1 MNLKGKMYLTASLS
15 AALLF
20 FTALPYYPVAATEVN
35 AAMKTSTDSVAPTS
49 PQNLTAFSKTASTIG
64 LIWDKS
70 SDDAGV
76 KGYDIYENGSKIGSS
91 DYLKQY
97 DVAKTNYTVTG
108 LKPNTKYKF
117 KVVARDASGNV
128 SKSSKQISVI
138 TSNEGKIF
146 NVKDYG
152 AVGDGVTKDSKAIQ
166 DAIDACT
173 PGGVVVIP
181 AGTYY
186 TAPLKLKSDMTLN
199 IEKGATILASR
210 DVSDY
215 KIIDS
220 RWEGTSFKS
229 YMSIITA
236 IDAKNL
242 NIIGEGTID
251 GNAGPIKEAAAGE
264 TEDAYGYPVNKVN
277 VSGEYDYNM
286 GKYNGDK
293 STAVNFDMGLWWDN
307 PKATDPTKQTARPRT
322 IQLINCDG
330 VLIQGVK
337 VQNSPSWTIHPLYS
351 KNITIA
357 DVNVKNPSSPVDSP
371 NTDGL
376 DPDSVDNLLVVNTTF
391 DVGDDCIAIKSGKDA
406 EGRKIGIPSSN
417 ITIRNSLMLHGHGG
431 VTLGSEMSGGI
442 NNINI
447 KDDIFDST
455 NIGVRLKTLRG
466 RGGVIQDVVFDNIM
480 MKNISSDAF
489 NINSNYSSNGAPLP
503 YTGVV
508 DETTPTIKNLV
519 FKNITA
525 IGAKEASFFQGLQ
538 EMPVDGVTLSNI
550 NVTADK
556 GLFAQYVKNVKMDHV
571 NINNGNMFQ
580 ADSTFDNLQYGGII
594 DGVKSFNGNENSTI
608 KLPSNLF
615 NSSKGSITA
624 WVNSG
629 KNFKSESG
637 TIMYGKSND
646 SANNYSLSFTK
657 DKKVQFNMK
666 VNSKTVNFVT
676 NDKYNGNAW
685 HKITVTWDAKG
696 EEKLYIDGKVKAS
709 DTVNL
714 DTAAISDISYIGKS
728 DNLSEYYKGDMKDIN
743 IYNYVISPEEITSK

>member
-1 MNLKGKMYLTASLS
+1 MNLKRKMYLTAALS
-15 AALLF
+15 ASLLF
-20 FTALPYYPVAATEVN
+20 FTALPYYPAAATEVN
-35 AAMKTSTDSVAPTS
+35 ATMKTSTDRVAPTS

-70 SDDAGV
+70 SDDAEV

-108 LKPNTKYKF
+108 LKPNTKYRF

-128 SKSSKQISVI
+128 SKASKQISVI

-166 DAIDACT
+166 AAINACT
-173 PGGVVVIP
+173 DGGKVVIP

-186 TAPLKLKSDMTLN
+186 TAPLTLKSNMTLEIQN
-199 IEKGATILASR
+199 GATLLGSR
-210 DVSDY
+210 DKSDY
-215 KIIDS
+215 PVIKS
-220 RWEGTSFKS
+220 RWEGTTFNS
-229 YMSIITA
+229 YESLVTA
-236 IDAKNL
+236 VDAQNV
-242 NIIGEGTID
+242 NIVGEGTID
-251 GNAGPIKEAAAGE
+251 GNAGPIVTDSSG
-264 TEDAYGYPVNKVN
+264 KVT
-277 VSGEYDYNM
+277 S
-286 GKYNGDK
+286 
-293 STAVNFDMGLWWDN
+293 MGLWWDT
-307 PKATDPTKQTARPRT
+307 PKATDPSTQTARPRT

-489 NINSNYSSNGAPLP
+489 NINSNYSSNGVPLP

-508 DETTPTIKNLV
+508 DETTPTIKNLT

-594 DGVKSFNGNENSTI
+594 DGVKSFKGDENSTI

-615 NSSKGSITA
+615 NSGKGSITA

-629 KNFKSESG
+629 KDFKSESG

-657 DKKVQFNMK
+657 DNKIQFNMK
-666 VNSKTVNFVT
+666 VNSKVVNLVT
-676 NDKYNGNAW
+676 TDKYNDNAW

-696 EEKLYIDGKVKAS
+696 QEQLYIDGKVKDS

-728 DNLSEYYKGDMKDIN
+728 DNLSQYYNGNMKDIN